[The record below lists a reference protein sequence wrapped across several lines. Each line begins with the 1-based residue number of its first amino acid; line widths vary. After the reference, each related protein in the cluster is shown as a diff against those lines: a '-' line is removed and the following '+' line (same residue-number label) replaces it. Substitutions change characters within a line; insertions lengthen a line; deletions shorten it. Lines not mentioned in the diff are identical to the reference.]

1 MDKDNYILADVDI
14 NMSQA
19 VASIQELKKQI
30 EVAKTEVGKFSDKS
44 SADYITA
51 NANLKALNAELRTQE
66 KILVDVTKAE
76 MTEGLTVEKLA
87 AENKKL
93 SDERKTLNI
102 NTKEGADRIKEI
114 NDKINKNNDI
124 IVANSD
130 KLKQNKMNVGNYTDS
145 VKDALKQ
152 TGIWGGETS
161 KVFDTIKSGWSKIKD
176 FGSSIG
182 NFFKGAAEGGNIAKT
197 AISGIGTAIKSTGI
211 GLLLTAFASLVSYFT
226 KSVEGSKAL
235 KEAFAAVGAVTDTL
249 IGTLTKTGKLL
260 VDISTVIFTG
270 NWNELGDDLKS
281 IGDNFANIGD
291 NIKKNV
297 EISKQEFQLA
307 KDKRKTIVDEASLTR
322 DIAKLRL
329 DAADKTK
336 SNKERIDALRKSLEK
351 EKQLTVEKV
360 KIAQSELDIYQK
372 RVALSEGQG
381 KKASKEDK
389 DRIAEL
395 TAAKINAETEEF
407 QRSKRALT
415 TLSTL
420 ELDLLNETEKKSKE
434 IKEKRLKN
442 DVAIAEYK
450 YTIEK
455 EGTEKKLLLNIKY
468 LEKKRAQELSNED
481 LTRGERLVINAKYN
495 KEIEKAKEEHNLRLA
510 EIEYKNL
517 TTSIDL
523 YIKKNKSKI
532 DNDTKLTEQIVNEEK
547 TRIETIAVMQSKQ
560 IEAETT
566 QKIIAAKNDA
576 QAIANIESEKNIQL
590 KDIEVQKNEQIKT
603 LDAGFKAQNLEA
615 LQIDLN
621 NQLEIHAQSGQSL
634 IDLKIQQLNIQEQA
648 EIATAKRIG
657 ANTTLI
663 ERKYAN
669 AKIELVKA
677 EQRAKMSIYANF
689 AGSVADLLGENTKV
703 GKIAAIAQATIN
715 TYLGATAAFAQ
726 TPGGVIIKSLAAAT
740 AVASGLASVKKIISV
755 NDNVKGSATTSTDNG
770 STYSIS
776 AASSNYQT
784 QATELSTTAGSVGS
798 GIVSRNNLLSK
809 IQQEKM
815 QTVLVIDDVTAK
827 QKEQYLK
834 NKTNIIF

>member
-30 EVAKTEVGKFSDKS
+30 EAAKIEISKFGDKS

-76 MTEGLTVEKLA
+76 KTEGVTVEKLA
-87 AENKKL
+87 AENRKL

-145 VKDALKQ
+145 VKDALTK
-152 TGIWGGETS
+152 TGIWGVETS

-182 NFFKGAAEGGNIAKT
+182 KYFKSAAEGGNIAKT
-197 AISGIGTAIKSTGI
+197 AINGINTAIKASVI

-226 KSVEGSKAL
+226 KSVEGSKTL
-235 KEAFAAVGAVTDTL
+235 KAAFAAVGAVTDTL
-249 IGTLTKTGKLL
+249 IGTLTKLGKLL
-260 VDISTVIFTG
+260 VDIVTG
-270 NWNELGDDLKS
+270 NWDQLKDDLKS

-291 NIKKNV
+291 NIKKNI

-307 KDKRKTIVDEASLTR
+307 KDKREAMVEEASLTR

-336 SNKERIDALRKSLEK
+336 TNKERIDALRKSLEK

-372 RVALSEGQG
+372 RVSLSESQG

-407 QRSKRALT
+407 QRSKRAKT

-420 ELDLLNETEKKSKE
+420 ELELLEETEKKSKE

-442 DVAIAEYK
+442 DVAIAEYN
-450 YTIEK
+450 YIIEK
-455 EGTEKKLLLNIKY
+455 EGTEKKLLLNVKY

-481 LTRGERLVINAKYN
+481 LTRGERLVINAKYD

-510 EIEYKNL
+510 EIEFKNL

-523 YIKKNKSKI
+523 YTKKYKSKI

-547 TRIETIAVMQSKQ
+547 TRLETIAVMQSTQ
-560 IEAETT
+560 IEAEAT
-566 QKIIAAKNDA
+566 QKITAAKNDA

-590 KDIEVQKNEQIKT
+590 KDIELQKNEQIKT
-603 LDAGFKAQNLEA
+603 LDAEFKSQNLES
-615 LQIDLN
+615 LKTDLN
-621 NQLEIHAQSGQSL
+621 NELEIHAQSGQSL
-634 IDLKIQQLNIQEQA
+634 IDLKIQQLNIQEQE
-648 EIATAKRIG
+648 EIAKAKRIG

-663 ERKYAN
+663 EKKYSN

-740 AVASGLASVKKIISV
+740 AVASGLASVKKIIAV
-755 NDNVKGSATTSTDNG
+755 NDNVKGGSSASVDSG
-770 STYSIS
+770 STYSS
-776 AASSNYQT
+776 STVSSNYQT

-798 GIVSRNNLLSK
+798 GIVSRNNLIST
-809 IQQEKM
+809 IQQGQM

>member
-30 EVAKTEVGKFSDKS
+30 EAAKIEISKFGDKS

-76 MTEGLTVEKLA
+76 MTEGVTVEKLA
-87 AENKKL
+87 AENRKL

-145 VKDALKQ
+145 VKDALKN
-152 TGIWGGETS
+152 TGIWGVETS

-182 NFFKGAAEGGNIAKT
+182 NYFKRAAEGGDIAKT
-197 AISGIGTAIKSTGI
+197 AITGINTALKSTVI

-226 KSVEGSKAL
+226 KSVEGSKTL
-235 KEAFAAVGAVTDTL
+235 KAAFAAVGAVTDTL

-260 VDISTVIFTG
+260 VDIFTG
-270 NWNELGDDLKS
+270 NWDQLNDDFKS

-297 EISKQEFQLA
+297 EISNQEFQLT
-307 KDKRKTIVDEASLTR
+307 KDKREAMVEEASLTR

-329 DAADKTK
+329 DASDKTK
-336 SNKERIDALRKSLEK
+336 TNKERIDALRKSLEK

-372 RVALSEGQG
+372 RVSLSESQG

-407 QRSKRALT
+407 QRSKRAKT

-420 ELDLLNETEKKSKE
+420 ELELLEETEKKSKE

-442 DVAIAEYK
+442 DVAIAEYN
-450 YTIEK
+450 YIIEK
-455 EGTEKKLLLNIKY
+455 EGTEKKLLLNVKY

-481 LTRGERLVINAKYN
+481 LTRGERLAINAKYD

-510 EIEYKNL
+510 EIEFNNL
-517 TTSIDL
+517 TTSIDI

-532 DNDTKLTEQIVNEEK
+532 DNDTKLTEQIINEEK
-547 TRIETIAVMQSKQ
+547 TRLETIAVMQSKQ
-560 IEAETT
+560 IEAEAT

-576 QAIANIESEKNIQL
+576 QAIANIESDKNIQL
-590 KDIEVQKNEQIKT
+590 KDIELQKNEQIKT
-603 LDAGFKAQNLEA
+603 LDAEFKSQNLES
-615 LQIDLN
+615 LKTDLN
-621 NQLEIHAQSGQSL
+621 NELEIHAQSGQSL
-634 IDLKIQQLNIQEQA
+634 IDLKIQQLNIQEQ
-648 EIATAKRIG
+648 EELATAKRIG

-663 ERKYAN
+663 EKKYSN

-726 TPGGVIIKSLAAAT
+726 TPGGIIIKSLAAAT
-740 AVASGLASVKKIISV
+740 AVASGLASVKKIIAV
-755 NDNVKGSATTSTDNG
+755 NDNVKGGSSASVDSG
-770 STYSIS
+770 STYSS
-776 AASSNYQT
+776 STVSSNYQT

-798 GIVSRNNLLSK
+798 GIVSRNNLFST
-809 IQQEKM
+809 IQQGQM